1 MHAVSPPGLTRP
13 DAPAAPATPR
23 APTPAG
29 PDTPAPRRSKAR
41 EVTLDGGDG
50 VRLSGLLAE
59 PRAGRAPRAVVVAL
73 HGSGMRAGYFDNR
86 ARPGLSLLEL
96 GSRLGYTVLAPDR
109 PGYGDSAAVLPLG
122 QDLAGQTATLG
133 AALADFAGR
142 RPVGAGFFLLAH
154 SAGGRLALSAAAAAG
169 SLPAP
174 LLGLDVSGL
183 GSAFAVEPDQL
194 PGAGAPGAWRRHWGA
209 LRLYPPV
216 AFRLG
221 QRLVAPVPAVEA
233 AETLLWPGAYPA
245 LAARVRVPVR
255 FTFAEQEQ
263 WWRTDEEAVR
273 ALLAPLAA
281 PRAVVDRQP
290 DAGHNISLGW
300 AARTYHLRAL
310 AFLEECLL
318 AREAA
323 PPSRPHGA

>member
-1 MHAVSPPGLTRP
+1 MR
-13 DAPAAPATPR
+13 D
-23 APTPAG
+23 
-29 PDTPAPRRSKAR
+29 
-41 EVTLDGGDG
+41 VTLDGGNG

-59 PRAGRAPRAVVVAL
+59 PPGGRAPRAVVVAL
-73 HGSGMRAGYFDNR
+73 HGSGIRAGYFDNR
-86 ARPGLSLLEL
+86 ARPGLSLLDL
-96 GSRLGYTVLAPDR
+96 GARLGYTVLAPDR
-109 PGYGDSAAVLPLG
+109 PGYGASAAVLPDG

-154 SAGGRLALSAAAAAG
+154 SAGGRLALSTAATG
-169 SLPAP
+169 SPPAP
-174 LLGLDVSGL
+174 LIGLDISGL
-183 GSAFAVEPDQL
+183 GSVFAVEEDEL

-221 QRLVAPVPAVEA
+221 RRLVAPVPVVEA
-233 AETLLWPGAYPA
+233 GETLLWPGTYPA

-255 FTFAEQEQ
+255 FTFAEQEE
-263 WWRTDEEAVR
+263 WWRSDEEAVR

-281 PRAVVDRQP
+281 PRAVVDRLP

-318 AREAA
+318 TREAA
-323 PPSRPHGA
+323 PPGRPAGA

>member
-1 MHAVSPPGLTRP
+1 MRN
-13 DAPAAPATPR
+13 
-23 APTPAG
+23 
-29 PDTPAPRRSKAR
+29 
-41 EVTLDGGDG
+41 VTLDGGAG
-50 VRLSGLLAE
+50 VRLSGLVAE
-59 PRAGRAPRAVVVAL
+59 PAAGRVPRAVVVAL
-73 HGSGMRAGYFDNR
+73 HGSGMRAGYFDSR
-86 ARPGLSLLEL
+86 ARPGMSLLDL

-109 PGYGDSAAVLPLG
+109 PGYGDSAAALPEG
-122 QDLAGQTATLG
+122 QDLAGQTATLRS
-133 AALADFAGR
+133 ALADFAGR
-142 RPVGAGFFLLAH
+142 QPVGAGFFLLAH
-154 SAGGRLALSAAAAAG
+154 SAGGRLALSAAAEKDW
-169 SLPAP
+169 PAR
-174 LLGLDVSGL
+174 LIGLDISGL

-194 PGAGAPGAWRRHWGA
+194 PGAGRPGAWRRHWGA

-233 AETLLWPGAYPA
+233 GESLLWPGTYPE

-255 FTFAEQEQ
+255 FTFAEDEQ
-263 WWRTDEEAVR
+263 WWRTDEEALGS
-273 ALLAPLAA
+273 LLAPLAA
-281 PRAVVDRQP
+281 PRVVVDRQP

-323 PPSRPHGA
+323 PPRRRQGT

>member
-1 MHAVSPPGLTRP
+1 MVQAVPPPGLTRP
-13 DAPAAPATPR
+13 DS
-23 APTPAG
+23 PTLIPPGPAG
-29 PDTPAPRRSKAR
+29 PR
-41 EVTLDGGDG
+41 ELTLDGGGG

-59 PRAGRAPRAVVVAL
+59 PEAGQAPRAVVVAL

-96 GSRLGYTVLAPDR
+96 GSRLGYTVLALDR
-109 PGYGDSAAVLPLG
+109 PGYGASAAALPEG

-133 AALADFAGR
+133 SALADFAGR
-142 RPVGAGFFLLAH
+142 WPSGAGFLLLAH
-154 SAGGRLALSAAAAAG
+154 SGGGRPALSLAAAG
-169 SLPAP
+169 ALPGP
-174 LLGLDVSGL
+174 LIGLDLSGL

-194 PGAGAPGAWRRHWGA
+194 PGAGAPGAWRRHWGPV
-209 LRLYPPV
+209 RLYPPE
-216 AFRLG
+216 AFRQG
-221 QRLVAPVPAVEA
+221 QRLVAPVPATEA
-233 AETLLWPGAYPA
+233 GETLAWPRMYPE

-255 FTFAEQEQ
+255 FTFAAQEQ

-281 PRAVVDRQP
+281 PRAVVDRLP

-300 AARTYHLRAL
+300 AARTYHLRVL

-318 AREAA
+318 AHEAA
-323 PPSRPHGA
+323 PSARPPAG